1 MELFRDE
8 NETKSR
14 YSASISR
21 KSDMG
26 IILTRRKSNV
36 EENLFLITEYLHH
49 FRVMIG
55 VYRESCETSAVC
67 TIVLL

>member
-1 MELFRDE
+1 MR
-8 NETKSR
+8 
-14 YSASISR
+14 ISR